1 MAGID
6 ANEII
11 VDILQDKESRIS
23 SFSIW
28 II

>member
-1 MAGID
+1 MAGIA

-11 VDILQDKESRIS
+11 VDILQDKESRS
-23 SFSIW
+23 CSFSIW